1 MTLTLI
7 VILAAFVLVAFAL
20 TVRFH
25 ADRVIDE
32 LLAVELRQIDRE
44 RKQRQYDANLAAR
57 WRG

>member
-1 MTLTLI
+1 MTLALAF
-7 VILAAFVLVAFAL
+7 ILAAFVLVAFAL

-44 RKQRQYDANLAAR
+44 RKAKQAAGGR
-57 WRG
+57 S